1 MVALITQRSIPVPL
15 FLQSDLRR
23 FLIRVEL
30 GSQQGS
36 EVHEKL
42 RLCTYSDDRND
53 ELFGRE
59 SLRRAS
65 SDVIKDVIVRCSE
78 QVRFDRRRSDD
89 INYPHKRRVR
99 TVPADAPTAFAI
111 SRRLAPCSRSFAI
124 WSPLT
129 IRRGRPSVFPLS
141 FALRSPARTRS

>member
-42 RLCTYSDDRND
+42 RLCTDSDDRND

-89 INYPHKRRVR
+89 IYYPTRGACGPYRRTHR
-99 TVPADAPTAFAI
+99 LPAQSLENSPPVPAAEP
-111 SRRLAPCSRSFAI
+111 SRRR
-124 WSPLT
+124 
-129 IRRGRPSVFPLS
+129 
-141 FALRSPARTRS
+141 